1 MPRLPILV
9 LVLAPLIAACDR
21 DNKPTPPAA
30 SAPVTPQAAPAKS
43 AMQTRD
49 PQAARE
55 QIAKGAV
62 VIDVR
67 TAEEYGQEHLPQA
80 TNISLDELPTRVAEV
95 EKLVGGDKSKP
106 VVLYC
111 GTGFRAG
118 KAKRVLDAAGFTQV
132 INGGGLD
139 DLR

>member
-1 MPRLPILV
+1 MLRLSILA
-9 LVLAPLIAACDR
+9 LALAPLITACDR
-21 DNKPTPPAA
+21 NEKPAPPAA
-30 SAPVTPQAAPAKS
+30 SAPATPEAAPAKS

-80 TNISLDELPTRVAEV
+80 TNIPLDELPTKVAEV
-95 EKLVGGDKSKP
+95 EKLLGGDKSKP

-118 KAKRVLDAAGFTQV
+118 KAKRALDAAGFTHV